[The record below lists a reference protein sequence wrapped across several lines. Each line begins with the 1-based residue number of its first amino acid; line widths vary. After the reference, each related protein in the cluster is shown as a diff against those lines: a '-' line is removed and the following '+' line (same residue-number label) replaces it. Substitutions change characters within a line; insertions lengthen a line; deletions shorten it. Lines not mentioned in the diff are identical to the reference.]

1 MAQMEI
7 SLSVNLVSQKEGDSC
22 SAEGLMGMWKQECY
36 FEPNQVCWHRREEGA
51 RKLDGRTRRRSNET
65 LDKFGTF
72 GEESC
77 IPAWRAQ
84 HLRQKGEQPATS
96 GAVPGGALTER
107 GTTTVPAEAVLDGAP
122 EEWGTTTAAAG
133 ARCGG
138 VWRGVARRHD
148 SECAGPAAVKT
159 RQRRRWS
166 SCGLWRQPGFGR
178 SEEDRE
184 CARSE
189 E

>member
-1 MAQMEI
+1 M
-7 SLSVNLVSQKEGDSC
+7 
-22 SAEGLMGMWKQECY
+22 
-36 FEPNQVCWHRREEGA
+36 
-51 RKLDGRTRRRSNET
+51 
-65 LDKFGTF
+65 
-72 GEESC
+72 
-77 IPAWRAQ
+77 
-84 HLRQKGEQPATS
+84 S

-138 VWRGVARRHD
+138 AWRGVARRHD

-166 SCGLWRQPGFGR
+166 SCGLRQQPGFGR

-189 E
+189 EWGESRAGGGVIARGGGVGMQLVGWDWRLDEMVDGWLRLDGMISPVGLEGWTPF

>member
-1 MAQMEI
+1 
-7 SLSVNLVSQKEGDSC
+7 
-22 SAEGLMGMWKQECY
+22 MGMWKQECY